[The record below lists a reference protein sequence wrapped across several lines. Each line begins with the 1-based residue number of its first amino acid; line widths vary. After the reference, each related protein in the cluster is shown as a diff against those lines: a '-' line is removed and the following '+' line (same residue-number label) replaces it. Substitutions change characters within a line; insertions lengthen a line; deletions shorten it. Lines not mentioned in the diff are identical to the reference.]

1 MTSYHSHLTVLEQS
15 AALYPSAFAFRVP
28 ISDPLTGRVHD
39 WLPISYQ
46 QFKEDVE
53 VTARHWCGVFRAQG
67 IPHGSVIGL
76 WLSGIDYQDVLH
88 IYGIS
93 RAGYVPQLF
102 SIRLPNP
109 DVVHELLREANAR
122 TLIFASEFAA
132 STASFSVPVY
142 PAVHKRD
149 MGVNSATLPPLASSA
164 EGNDMVFIFHTS
176 GSTSGRPKLVPCN
189 RRWLHSVVDKAR
201 ITTAPQDP
209 QRWDVTVTIG
219 SMCHIGQNFMLI
231 GSLQHGTCTVQ
242 ATKQG
247 FSSEEL
253 LDMIQRCGLNRLNQF
268 STFLSIHLR
277 NSRQNPKL
285 LQALRHLDQV
295 LYSGLPLDR
304 DDEDWAYTN
313 GLKMK
318 NLFGSTECGAMLLS
332 IGGTSRDARFL
343 RPLPGTSYKF
353 VPIDRDPDSEDT
365 HQSSIQLLELVI
377 LAESG
382 DCPDTSLRTDD
393 GHFHTGDLFQETT
406 PGAYVFR
413 GRNDDWIKSEN
424 SPRCDTKAIEDN
436 VRSTCGDLIGECIV
450 VGTGRPSPALFVEP
464 AAGVD
469 HERLQREI
477 LRKTRTF
484 HSRRYL
490 HERITRKEL
499 IIIVPP
505 KSLPRTSTKGNVRR
519 KAVEELYKARLDD
532 IYSSL
537 N

>member
-164 EGNDMVFIFHTS
+164 EGNDVVFIFHTS

-209 QRWDVTVTIG
+209 QRWDVTVTIESHLAATSLTG
-219 SMCHIGQNFMLI
+219 YATVLI

-413 GRNDDWIKSEN
+413 GRNDDWIKSE
-424 SPRCDTKAIEDN
+424 SSLRCDTKAIEDN

-477 LRKTRTF
+477 LRKTRAF

-499 IIIVPP
+499 VIIVPP
-505 KSLPRTSTKGNVRR
+505 KSLPRTSTKGNVRP
-519 KAVEELYKARLDD
+519 RLDD